1 MPAAA
6 IRSIGGGNERCRSG
20 SAGSV
25 TGHKFTL
32 CEAVTS
38 PLVLI
43 YILLLPEITIIPFFP
58 SPSLL
63 LTKPSFSLPSSP
75 FKNYWYFYQ
84 DGHMEFEIK
93 LTGQLS
99 TNALSP
105 GEETPAYG
113 ILVDPSVNAQHHQ
126 HMFCARLDMAVDDL
140 EGGQGLEVVE
150 QEVEAIPRGG
160 INNPFGNGFR
170 VKETVLKDEVEAQ
183 RVGSAATARSWV
195 VRNPKVRNRLGQAV
209 GYKIVVPENPLILA
223 SADSLVAR
231 KGAFA
236 TKNLWVTPYKPTEMW
251 PAGDYPTQSAGGGG
265 LPVWTRQKRS
275 VQGVDV
281 VVWPCYG
288 LTHVVRTE
296 DFGTMP
302 VEMISIKIK
311 PVSFFDRNPAQNLP
325 VEKNKASVEA
335 MGERGCCGGNPT
347 SPPN

>member
-1 MPAAA
+1 MPVELKKA
-6 IRSIGGGNERCRSG
+6 ICMHEEDFGLLWKHVDYR
-20 SAGSV
+20 
-25 TGHKFTL
+25 TGHS
-32 CEAVTS
+32 ES
-38 PLVLI
+38 RRSRRLVI
-43 YILLLPEITIIPFFP
+43 SF
-58 SPSLL
+58 
-63 LTKPSFSLPSSP
+63 LTTVVNYEYA
-75 FKNYWYFYQ
+75 NYWYFYQ

-105 GEETPAYG
+105 GEETPAHG
-113 ILVDPSVNAQHHQ
+113 ILVDPFVNAQHHQ
-126 HMFCARLDMAVDDL
+126 HMFCARLDMAVDDP

-150 QEVEAIPRGG
+150 QEVEAMPRGE
-160 INNPFGNGFR
+160 IDNPFGNGFR
-170 VKETVLKDEVEAQ
+170 VKETVLEDEVEAQ
-183 RVGSAATARSWV
+183 RVGNASTARSWV
-195 VRNPKVRNRLGQAV
+195 VRNPKVKNRLGHSV

-223 SADSLVAR
+223 SADSLIAR

-236 TKNLWVTPYKPTEMW
+236 TKNLWVTPYKAAEMW
-251 PAGDYPTQSAGGGG
+251 PAGDYPTQSAGGEG
-265 LPVWTRQKRS
+265 LPVWTQQKRS
-275 VQGVDV
+275 VRGADL

-288 LTHVVRTE
+288 LTHVVRVE

-335 MGERGCCGGNPT
+335 GGEGGCCGGNPA